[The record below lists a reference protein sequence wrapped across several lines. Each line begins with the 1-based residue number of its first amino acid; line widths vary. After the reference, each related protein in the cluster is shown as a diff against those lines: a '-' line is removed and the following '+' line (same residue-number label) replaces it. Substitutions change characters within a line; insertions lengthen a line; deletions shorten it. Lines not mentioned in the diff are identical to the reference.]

1 MRSGTP
7 FNYEYRVLRATGEYV
22 WHRFAIRPARPD
34 DGRVTGWY
42 GTGFDVDVFRRTDAA
57 LHESE
62 RSLRELLE
70 PAPALIWCMAP
81 SGQIGSAACR
91 ERWCQTVEVS
101 VARG

>member
-22 WHRFAIRPARPD
+22 WHRFAIRPARAD

-62 RSLRELLE
+62 RPLRALLE
-70 PAPALIWCMAP
+70 TAPALIWSMTP
-81 SGQIGSAACR
+81 SGRQIARPSRGKSRCR
-91 ERWCQTVEVS
+91 RM
-101 VARG
+101 